1 MQVQFEHGSARRVV
15 EQLDQPLARYA
26 LTLDRAPVRLTVDPD
41 YDVLRYLDPSE
52 QPPSLSQLFGGTTW
66 LVVPVAAPAEELAAW
81 HRLAEAWQG
90 RFPQLKVVDDTQ
102 AGSVPA
108 GANRLLLGWDNRAL
122 DDALR
127 KTLSGPAAT
136 LQADALLA
144 GGQRYA
150 RNGAAVVRVAT
161 DAKGVSTGFIGAAGA
176 ALIDALARKL
186 PHYGSYGVLAFAA
199 AGAQNLYKA
208 VPDNPNSRMSRDLK

>member
-1 MQVQFEHGSARRVV
+1 M
-15 EQLDQPLARYA
+15 
-26 LTLDRAPVRLTVDPD
+26 
-41 YDVLRYLDPSE
+41 
-52 QPPSLSQLFGGTTW
+52 FGGNTW
-66 LVVPVAAPAEELAAW
+66 LVLPAAAPADEFAAW
-81 HRLAEAWQG
+81 HRLAQAWQG

-102 AGSVPA
+102 ADSIPA

-127 KTLSGPAAT
+127 KTLSTPEAT

-144 GGQRYA
+144 GGQRYP

-161 DAKGVSTGFIGAAGA
+161 DAEGVSTGFIGAERA

-186 PHYGSYGVLAFAA
+186 PHYGSYGVLAFDAA
-199 AGAQNLYKA
+199 SAQNVYKA
-208 VPDNPNSRMSRDLK
+208 VPDNPNSRMALDLK